1 MTVGWLHLWCGN
13 KARWVWSGPKDH
25 FLLCFCIQFYL
36 HSSVH
41 KIKTSIAGGFLV
53 LTTGTP
59 LVLLLLCIEFS
70 AALVL
75 LSQALL
81 IFCQCDRLS
90 NTLTMPGTLL
100 CAAFSFG
107 INFSLT

>member
-1 MTVGWLHLWCGN
+1 MTVGRLRLWCGN

-25 FLLCFCIQFYL
+25 FLLCCCIQFYL

-59 LVLLLLCIEFS
+59 LVLLLLCIEF
-70 AALVL
+70 
-75 LSQALL
+75 
-81 IFCQCDRLS
+81 
-90 NTLTMPGTLL
+90 
-100 CAAFSFG
+100 
-107 INFSLT
+107 